1 MWAGETGAPQG
12 VGGAGPEARAAWGS
26 GTPPPAASTLVL
38 YGERLGLLTQQPN
51 PDSLNFIHALEAMF
65 KSTVQLMFVPR
76 RLSRWT
82 SSSMW
87 REHFEAWDYIF
98 QYGEGGRPGSVVTR
112 VPGAPSTH
120 HSRRRTEV
128 LGGACGCVMVPDTP
142 AVMLAWAGLRTG
154 AGRGDLGAWR
164 VKSRRM
170 TKSSASQRQT
180 QGFCRCA
187 SCSQQSHPENLS
199 GAGPRPPVALQRHRG
214 RAADA
219 SRHDPGYHQGQHNR
233 PHCWECGHGQ
243 ASTQPFP

>member
-1 MWAGETGAPQG
+1 M
-12 VGGAGPEARAAWGS
+12 
-26 GTPPPAASTLVL
+26 L

-98 QYGEGGRPGSVVTR
+98 QYGEGWSPGSVVTGA
-112 VPGAPSTH
+112 PGAPPLTTVAEGLR
-120 HSRRRTEV
+120 SREGLVAASWSQT
-128 LGGACGCVMVPDTP
+128 PP
-142 AVMLAWAGLRTG
+142 AVMLAWAGLRSG

-164 VKSRRM
+164 VKGRRM
-170 TKSSASQRQT
+170 TKSSASWRQT

-199 GAGPRPPVALQRHRG
+199 GAGPWPPMALQRHRG

-219 SRHDPGYHQGQHNR
+219 SRHDPGYHQGQHDR
-233 PHCWECGHGQ
+233 PHCWKCGHGQ